1 MQNTNALDWFEIIKV
16 GAEILLSSVAIV
28 ISIIAI
34 KQTKKQTEFSNKQQ
48 LFDRR
53 IGSYYLIFDL
63 LDTYFRLKDM
73 MNERLDLNFNC
84 RLILRALM
92 ENDVLRSIIW
102 TVDKPTDKNANR
114 IFEEKLYWLRK
125 QADSM
130 SLLFDNDLKNN
141 ISRYVILYKD
151 LLFWLQIYNSD
162 YERTKGTEFNKE
174 YKEMVK
180 ERILGIS
187 KDMNDLY
194 SRIKNDKELSEL
206 KKTIVLK

>member
-130 SLLFDNDLKNN
+130 SLLFDNDLINN

-162 YERTKGTEFNKE
+162 CERTKGTEFNKE

>member
-1 MQNTNALDWFEIIKV
+1 MQNNGMECFEIVKAV
-16 GAEILLSSVAIV
+16 AEIILSLVAIG
-28 ISIIAI
+28 ISLKAI
-34 KQTKKQTEFSNKQQ
+34 LQTKKQIELSNKQQ

-53 IGSYYLIFDL
+53 IDSYNLICDL
-63 LDTYFRLKDM
+63 LDSYFRIKDM

-130 SLLFDNDLKNN
+130 SLLFDNDLINN

>member
-1 MQNTNALDWFEIIKV
+1 MPNSNTIDWFEIAKFIS
-16 GAEILLSSVAIV
+16 EIVLSALTVAI
-28 ISIIAI
+28 SLFALY
-34 KQTKKQTEFSNKQQ
+34 QTKRQIELSNKQQ

-53 IGSYYLIFDL
+53 INSYNLICDL
-63 LDTYFRLKDM
+63 LDSYFKLKDM

-130 SLLFDNDLKNN
+130 SLLFDNDLINN

-174 YKEMVK
+174 YKGMVK

-194 SRIKNDKELSEL
+194 SRIKNDKELYEL

>member
-1 MQNTNALDWFEIIKV
+1 MQNNGMECFEIVKAV
-16 GAEILLSSVAIV
+16 AEIILSLVAIG
-28 ISIIAI
+28 ISLKAI
-34 KQTKKQTEFSNKQQ
+34 LQTKKQIELSNKQQ

-53 IGSYYLIFDL
+53 IDSYNLICDL
-63 LDTYFRLKDM
+63 LDSYFRIKDM
-73 MNERLDLNFNC
+73 MNERLDLIFNC

-130 SLLFDNDLKNN
+130 SLLFDNDLINN

>member
-1 MQNTNALDWFEIIKV
+1 MQNNSLECFEIVKAV
-16 GAEILLSSVAIV
+16 AEIILSLVAIG
-28 ISIIAI
+28 ISIKAI
-34 KQTKKQTEFSNKQQ
+34 WQTKKQIELSNKQQ

-53 IGSYYLIFDL
+53 IDSYYLIFDL

-130 SLLFDNDLKNN
+130 SLLFDNDLINN

-174 YKEMVK
+174 YKGMVK

-194 SRIKNDKELSEL
+194 SRIKNDKELYEL

>member
-1 MQNTNALDWFEIIKV
+1 MQNNSLECFEIVKAV
-16 GAEILLSSVAIV
+16 AEIILSLVAIG
-28 ISIIAI
+28 ISIKAI
-34 KQTKKQTEFSNKQQ
+34 WQTKKQIELSNKQQ

-53 IGSYYLIFDL
+53 IDSYYLIFDL

-130 SLLFDNDLKNN
+130 SLLFDNDLINN

>member
-1 MQNTNALDWFEIIKV
+1 MQNNSLECFEIVKAV
-16 GAEILLSSVAIV
+16 AEIILSLVAIG
-28 ISIIAI
+28 ISIKAI
-34 KQTKKQTEFSNKQQ
+34 WQTKKQIELSNKQQ

-53 IGSYYLIFDL
+53 IDSYYLIFDL

-125 QADSM
+125 QGDSM
-130 SLLFDNDLKNN
+130 SLLFDNDLINN

-174 YKEMVK
+174 YKGMVK

-194 SRIKNDKELSEL
+194 SRIKNDKELYEL

>member
-1 MQNTNALDWFEIIKV
+1 MPNSNTIDWFEIAKFIS
-16 GAEILLSSVAIV
+16 EIALSALTVAI
-28 ISIIAI
+28 SLFALY
-34 KQTKKQTEFSNKQQ
+34 QTKMQIELSNKQQ

-53 IGSYYLIFDL
+53 IDSYYLIYDL
-63 LDTYFRLKDM
+63 LDSYFRIKDM

-130 SLLFDNDLKNN
+130 PLLFENDLVNDF
-141 ISRYVILYKD
+141 SQFVVLYKD
-151 LLFWLQIYNSD
+151 LLLWLQRYNSD
-162 YERTKGTEFNKE
+162 CERTKGTEFNKE

-194 SRIKNDKELSEL
+194 SRIKNDKELYEL